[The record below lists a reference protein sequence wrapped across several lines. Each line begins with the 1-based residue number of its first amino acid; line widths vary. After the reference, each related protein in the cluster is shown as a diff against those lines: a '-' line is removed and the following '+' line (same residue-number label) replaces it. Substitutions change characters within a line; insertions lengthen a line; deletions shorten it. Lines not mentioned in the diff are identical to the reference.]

1 MISGSQSTFRPRPS
15 FEVRIEYRAETRGYA
30 GRQET
35 QQANRQTSKP
45 ETQTQLYG
53 SITSIVHPRNRF
65 VEYGDKALLDET
77 VCLVRR
83 RKNHPQKQSAM
94 LGESES
100 HPRYRGFE
108 VQQENNIGS
117 GLAMGMTIAINE
129 RKGDNRIHPEE

>member
-1 MISGSQSTFRPRPS
+1 METKHSLTKQS
-15 FEVRIEYRAETRGYA
+15 
-30 GRQET
+30 
-35 QQANRQTSKP
+35 
-45 ETQTQLYG
+45 
-53 SITSIVHPRNRF
+53 
-65 VEYGDKALLDET
+65 ALLGD
-77 VCLVRR
+77 